1 MNELDEDNKIFIKS
15 EFNIMPV
22 NCNIDYDDDDETSRA
37 RMPQNDRTIAS
48 ILLSHDEDD
57 SEVVVRHQQQP
68 LK

>member
-22 NCNIDYDDDDETSRA
+22 NCNIDDDETSRA
-37 RMPQNDRTIAS
+37 RMTQNDRTIAS